1 MKRLFIAILFG
12 FVLCGCAILEPAQV
26 KRFKDIESYTYAYIN
41 AAQTLNSGVGGSVP
55 IYGSGTYGYYTSKSV
70 NPTDV
75 IAGILMKRGLIVSN
89 TPDNP
94 KTVIVSYGQ
103 SGQRYVAG
111 GLGGYT
117 LEVSI
122 QMIDAQTKEPIYICT
137 AEGQGSTEA
146 DDIREA
152 VNRCLEGL

>member
-1 MKRLFIAILFG
+1 MLFSLLLGA
-12 FVLCGCAILEPAQV
+12 VLCGCAILEPAQV
-26 KRFKDIESYTYAYIN
+26 KHFKNIESYTYAYIN
-41 AAQTLNSGVGGSVP
+41 ATQTLSSGVGGSVP
-55 IYGSGTYGYYTSKSV
+55 IYGGGSYGYYASKSV

-75 IAGILMKRGLIVSN
+75 IAGILMKRGLIISN
-89 TPDNP
+89 TLDKPQ
-94 KTVIVSYGQ
+94 TAIVSYGQ

-122 QMIDAQTKEPIYICT
+122 QIIDAQTKEPIYICT

-146 DDIREA
+146 DDIRQA
-152 VNRCLEGL
+152 VNRCLGEL